1 VRRELKPHKWD
12 PKKIGRKERN
22 FITDRLFQLFL
33 KANPVSTAICN
44 FMAREILLQFVQ
56 G

>member
-1 VRRELKPHKWD
+1 VKPLKWD
-12 PKKIGRKERN
+12 PKKSGGKKRN

-44 FMAREILLQFVQ
+44 FKP
-56 G
+56 